1 SLWARFSQP
10 TALLYARDDQISTE
24 ITQAV
29 AAAIAT
35 MLMASAPLVPSPASS
50 AALWREA
57 LRQTYRAELRPESS
71 ERAAA
76 IFKADEQRYDRMAR
90 LVFANQLQDDGQI
103 NVQATAEETRRAR
116 RSWRSRRLL
125 GKPLSVLRLMKS
137 LFTFD
142 GGVDYALWK
151 VERHT
156 GVRVPISNFER
167 RHPILASPRL
177 LWRVFRLSAVR

>member
-1 SLWARFSQP
+1 
-10 TALLYARDDQISTE
+10 
-24 ITQAV
+24 
-29 AAAIAT
+29 
-35 MLMASAPLVPSPASS
+35 
-50 AALWREA
+50 
-57 LRQTYRAELRPESS
+57 
-71 ERAAA
+71 
-76 IFKADEQRYDRMAR
+76 MAR
-90 LVFANQLQDDGQI
+90 LVFADSLDNNGRIAHQPTITERTRTGRRWL
-103 NVQATAEETRRAR
+103 TRR
-116 RSWRSRRLL
+116 LI

-167 RHPILASPRL
+167 RHPILTSPKL